1 LVPHPARNGRN
12 GRNWAAAIIRRA
24 VVIKPVIVS
33 ALTDWLAV
41 YNGHHGTVDNGH
53 RGTSYSL
60 RVRTA

>member
-1 LVPHPARNGRN
+1 LRNGRN
-12 GRNWAAAIIRRA
+12 GAAAIIHRA

-41 YNGHHGTVDNGH
+41 YNGHHGMVDNGH